1 MKAHDAKVAVWG
13 IIGALGLF
21 AFSVFLASLGP
32 YIESKTNKEQ
42 EDSQMFID
50 DTVIDDI
57 RDDLMDASIE
67 INGQQY
73 VLVDT
78 AMETLQGY
86 LEDTE
91 D

>member
-13 IIGALGLF
+13 IVGALGLF

-42 EDSQMFID
+42 EESSMYID
-50 DTVIDDI
+50 DSVIDDI
-57 RDDLMDASIE
+57 RDDLTEASIE

-78 AMETLQGY
+78 AMDTLQGY
-86 LEDTE
+86 LEEME